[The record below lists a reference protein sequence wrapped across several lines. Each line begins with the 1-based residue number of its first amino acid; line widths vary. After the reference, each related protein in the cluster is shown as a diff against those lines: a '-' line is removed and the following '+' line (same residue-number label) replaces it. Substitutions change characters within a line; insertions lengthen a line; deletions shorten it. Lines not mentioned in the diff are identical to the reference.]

1 MEEEEEGR
9 VRQLIEKATDTTAPE
24 VDPRL
29 LKAIKSA
36 VRHSDSELRT
46 AARTLMSLMKRNHSQ
61 VRYMSLLII
70 DELFMRS
77 KLFRTLIVEN
87 LDQLLS
93 FSMGFRKNMPLPAP
107 QAVASRLHSKA
118 IEFLEKWNA
127 SFGVHY
133 RQLRLGFDY
142 CKNNLRLQFPDRQ
155 GNAARIQQERR
166 EREIRTQEI
175 LRKKFETLKESFP
188 LIKEE
193 IQSTVNEIE
202 ECLDIVTTKEEPV
215 PLVPLD
221 DEDCD
226 DFRSHEIL
234 QLRLA
239 SLKEAEKVHEDLDNK
254 VLFDALREL
263 YRLLVTRHLVSVQ
276 QWITVVVK
284 VDATDNRLRDSILK
298 ELINIQ
304 NKIQLM
310 KRKCEELVSALPT
323 TAKHDL
329 EEEEDIWEEG
339 KIEPSDNG
347 SSTTL
352 RDRYENP
359 SVPSTSGLKSMTSG
373 CSVGESVSIKASNES
388 DDGKNPAKT
397 KLLLK
402 APVMRWGPYLDNWG
416 SNSGVLANQ
425 RGLDVESHWG
435 RVDHDAV
442 IPAEKIAE
450 LTVQATLYE
459 EEQVNIKP
467 CNAPLSSGGLCQ
479 RRDLKVCPFHGPIIP
494 RDSAGHPLDQNV
506 SADGRTCGLETD
518 VAKQLAKQAVKNVR
532 TRDREEIEKRIHDK
546 QSLKRA
552 KLAKIREHNEAVL
565 REAALASTS
574 RSAAIAEDID
584 STDKPS
590 SRKKKETLAS
600 MLRKK
605 VTAKDR
611 LSERLLNARTADATI
626 RQLRSDEDS
635 CYREAFPNQW

>member
-1 MEEEEEGR
+1 M
-9 VRQLIEKATDTTAPE
+9 RQLIEKATDTTAPE

-425 RGLDVESHWG
+425 RGLDLESHWG

-611 LSERLLNARTADATI
+611 LSERLLNAHTADATI